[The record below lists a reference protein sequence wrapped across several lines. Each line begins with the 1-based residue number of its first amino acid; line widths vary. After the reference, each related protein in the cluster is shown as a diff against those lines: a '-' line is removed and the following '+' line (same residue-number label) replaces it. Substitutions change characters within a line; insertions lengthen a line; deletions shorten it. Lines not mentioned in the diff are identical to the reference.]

1 MIRNILFD
9 VGTVLLHINYEPAL
23 ALTHRLCDPAKR
35 DALRRFFTFD
45 DRDPMIREYELG
57 AITTEEF
64 FKHFAD
70 VTGFSGTMDQFVGTY
85 RDMLSEN
92 KPMLKFARELSRK
105 HNVYLVTNAGTLHT
119 PDIYDRFPSLRFFK
133 DEASSCYLGAV
144 KPDAAYYEKALTKF
158 GITSDTCLLVDDRP
172 ENVAGA
178 EAFGIRAILYTTPD
192 ETIAAVRKTLGRA

>member
-9 VGTVLLHINYEPAL
+9 IGTVLLHINYEPAL

-45 DRDPMIREYELG
+45 NRDPTIREYERG

-64 FKHFAD
+64 FKHFAA

-85 RDMLSEN
+85 QDMLSEN
-92 KPMLKFARELSRK
+92 KPMLEFARDLSRK
-105 HNVYLVTNAGTLHT
+105 YNIYLVTNAGTLHT
-119 PDIYDRFPSLRFFK
+119 PHIYERFPSLRFVK

-144 KPDAAYYEKALTKF
+144 KPDAAFYEKALAKF
-158 GITSDTCLLVDDRP
+158 GVTPDTCLLVDDRP

-178 EAFGIRAILYTTPD
+178 EAFGIRAILYSNA
-192 ETIAAVRKTLGRA
+192 ETAIAAVQAALLT